1 MNQFTDFV
9 SESRVYQD
17 IVHEF
22 NREKDSLDD
31 FYFKKWYLNKYKE
44 LASTVNMFLTLSHGQ
59 ASVERGFNAN
69 GTVPEQNLN

>member
-31 FYFKKWYLNKYKE
+31 FYFKK
-44 LASTVNMFLTLSHGQ
+44 
-59 ASVERGFNAN
+59 
-69 GTVPEQNLN
+69 